1 MAKSTIIKDFAGGR
15 VSVEI
20 ALKQLKVLLAE
31 FDKPEMLKWV
41 NAELQG
47 YDDTDVLPEYR
58 VIVGNLVGNFLNYY
72 TKCTHISIPLK
83 SDAPN
88 ELVEMC
94 SQVRLYDS
102 LSALR
107 ALTETDREFGRQI
120 NASLLPYVQQFSAIS
135 MTALL
140 NATVE
145 FSQTQVKNVFSR
157 VENAVL
163 DVLLLLEK
171 EFGNLDDLDI
181 DLTSKSNDEIQSI
194 ASNIMILLYNNN
206 NSIVIGDNNR
216 MKDTSI
222 SSAR

>member
-1 MAKSTIIKDFAGGR
+1 M
-15 VSVEI
+15 SVEI

-83 SDAPN
+83 SDAPK

-181 DLTSKSNDEIQSI
+181 DLTSKSNDEIQNI
-194 ASNIMILLYNNN
+194 ASNIMILLYND

>member
-1 MAKSTIIKDFAGGR
+1 M
-15 VSVEI
+15 SVEI

-83 SDAPN
+83 SDAPK

-140 NATVE
+140 NATME

-181 DLTSKSNDEIQSI
+181 DLTSKSNDEIQNI
-194 ASNIMILLYNNN
+194 ASNIMILLYND

>member
-1 MAKSTIIKDFAGGR
+1 MAKSTIIKDFAGGK

-31 FDKPEMLKWV
+31 FDKPEMLKWL

-83 SDAPN
+83 SDAPK

-107 ALTETDREFGRQI
+107 ALTETDREFGRRI

-181 DLTSKSNDEIQSI
+181 DLTSKSNDEIQNI
-194 ASNIMILLYNNN
+194 ASNIMILLYND

>member
-1 MAKSTIIKDFAGGR
+1 MAKSTIIKDFAGGK

-58 VIVGNLVGNFLNYY
+58 VVVGNLVGNFLNYY

-83 SDAPN
+83 SDAPK

-181 DLTSKSNDEIQSI
+181 DLTSKSNYEIQNI
-194 ASNIMILLYNNN
+194 ASNIMILLYND
-206 NSIVIGDNNR
+206 NSIAIGDNNR

>member
-41 NAELQG
+41 NAEMQG

-58 VIVGNLVGNFLNYY
+58 VVVGNLVGNFLNYY

-83 SDAPN
+83 SDAPK

-181 DLTSKSNDEIQSI
+181 DLTSKSNDEIQNI

-206 NSIVIGDNNR
+206 SIVIGNNNR

>member
-1 MAKSTIIKDFAGGR
+1 MAKSTIIKDFAGGK

-83 SDAPN
+83 SDAPK

-181 DLTSKSNDEIQSI
+181 DLTSKSNDEIQNI
-194 ASNIMILLYNNN
+194 ASNIMILLYND
-206 NSIVIGDNNR
+206 NSIAIGDNNR

>member
-1 MAKSTIIKDFAGGR
+1 MAKSTIIKDFAGSK

-83 SDAPN
+83 SDAPK

-94 SQVRLYDS
+94 SHV
-102 LSALR
+102 
-107 ALTETDREFGRQI
+107 
-120 NASLLPYVQQFSAIS
+120 
-135 MTALL
+135 
-140 NATVE
+140 
-145 FSQTQVKNVFSR
+145 
-157 VENAVL
+157 
-163 DVLLLLEK
+163 
-171 EFGNLDDLDI
+171 
-181 DLTSKSNDEIQSI
+181 
-194 ASNIMILLYNNN
+194 
-206 NSIVIGDNNR
+206 
-216 MKDTSI
+216 
-222 SSAR
+222 

>member
-1 MAKSTIIKDFAGGR
+1 
-15 VSVEI
+15 
-20 ALKQLKVLLAE
+20 
-31 FDKPEMLKWV
+31 
-41 NAELQG
+41 
-47 YDDTDVLPEYR
+47 
-58 VIVGNLVGNFLNYY
+58 
-72 TKCTHISIPLK
+72 
-83 SDAPN
+83 
-88 ELVEMC
+88 
-94 SQVRLYDS
+94 
-102 LSALR
+102 
-107 ALTETDREFGRQI
+107 
-120 NASLLPYVQQFSAIS
+120 

-181 DLTSKSNDEIQSI
+181 DLTSKSNDEIQNI
-194 ASNIMILLYNNN
+194 ASNIMILLYND
-206 NSIVIGDNNR
+206 NSIAIGDNNR

>member
-1 MAKSTIIKDFAGGR
+1 M
-15 VSVEI
+15 
-20 ALKQLKVLLAE
+20 
-31 FDKPEMLKWV
+31 
-41 NAELQG
+41 
-47 YDDTDVLPEYR
+47 
-58 VIVGNLVGNFLNYY
+58 
-72 TKCTHISIPLK
+72 
-83 SDAPN
+83 
-88 ELVEMC
+88 
-94 SQVRLYDS
+94 YDS

-181 DLTSKSNDEIQSI
+181 DLTSKSNDEIQNI
-194 ASNIMILLYNNN
+194 ASNIMILLYND

>member
-1 MAKSTIIKDFAGGR
+1 M
-15 VSVEI
+15 SVEI

-58 VIVGNLVGNFLNYY
+58 VVVGNLVGNFLNYY

-83 SDAPN
+83 SDAPK

-181 DLTSKSNDEIQSI
+181 DLTSKSNDEIQNI
-194 ASNIMILLYNNN
+194 ASNIMILLYND
-206 NSIVIGDNNR
+206 NSIAIGDNNR

>member
-1 MAKSTIIKDFAGGR
+1 MAKSTIIKDFAGGK

-58 VIVGNLVGNFLNYY
+58 VVVGNLVGNFLNYY

-83 SDAPN
+83 SDAPK

-181 DLTSKSNDEIQSI
+181 DLTSKSNDEIQNI
-194 ASNIMILLYNNN
+194 ASNIMILLYND
-206 NSIVIGDNNR
+206 NSIAIGDNNR
-216 MKDTSI
+216 MKNTSI

>member
-1 MAKSTIIKDFAGGR
+1 M
-15 VSVEI
+15 SVEI

-58 VIVGNLVGNFLNYY
+58 VVVGNLVGNFLNYY

-83 SDAPN
+83 SDAPK

-181 DLTSKSNDEIQSI
+181 DLTSKSNYEIQNI
-194 ASNIMILLYNNN
+194 ASNIMILLYND
-206 NSIVIGDNNR
+206 NSIAIGDNNR

>member
-47 YDDTDVLPEYR
+47 YDDTDALPEYR

-83 SDAPN
+83 SDAPK

-181 DLTSKSNDEIQSI
+181 DLTSKSNDEIQNI
-194 ASNIMILLYNNN
+194 ASNIMILLYND
-206 NSIVIGDNNR
+206 NSIAIGDNNR
-216 MKDTSI
+216 MKDNSI

>member
-1 MAKSTIIKDFAGGR
+1 MAKSTIIKDFAGGK

-83 SDAPN
+83 SDAPK

-140 NATVE
+140 NATME

-181 DLTSKSNDEIQSI
+181 DLTSKSNDEIQNI
-194 ASNIMILLYNNN
+194 ASNIMILLYND

>member
-1 MAKSTIIKDFAGGR
+1 M
-15 VSVEI
+15 SVEI

-58 VIVGNLVGNFLNYY
+58 VVVGNLVGNFLNYY

-83 SDAPN
+83 SDAPK

-181 DLTSKSNDEIQSI
+181 DLTSKSNDEIQNI

-206 NSIVIGDNNR
+206 SIVIGNNNR

>member
-1 MAKSTIIKDFAGGR
+1 MAKSTIVKDFAGGK

-47 YDDTDVLPEYR
+47 YDDTEVLPEYR

-83 SDAPN
+83 SDAPK

-145 FSQTQVKNVFSR
+145 FSQTQVKNVFSK

-181 DLTSKSNDEIQSI
+181 DLTSKSNDEIQNI
-194 ASNIMILLYNNN
+194 ASNIMILLYND

>member
-1 MAKSTIIKDFAGGR
+1 MAKSTIIKDFAGSK

-83 SDAPN
+83 SDAPK

-181 DLTSKSNDEIQSI
+181 DLTSKSNDEIQNI
-194 ASNIMILLYNNN
+194 ASNIMILLYND

>member
-47 YDDTDVLPEYR
+47 YDDTDALPEYR

-83 SDAPN
+83 SDAPK

-181 DLTSKSNDEIQSI
+181 DLTSKSNDEIQNI
-194 ASNIMILLYNNN
+194 ASNIMILLYND

>member
-47 YDDTDVLPEYR
+47 YDDTDALPEYR

-83 SDAPN
+83 SDAPK

-181 DLTSKSNDEIQSI
+181 DLTSKSNDEIQNI
-194 ASNIMILLYNNN
+194 ASNIMILLYND
-206 NSIVIGDNNR
+206 NSIAIGDNNR

>member
-1 MAKSTIIKDFAGGR
+1 M
-15 VSVEI
+15 SVEI

-41 NAELQG
+41 NAEMQG

-58 VIVGNLVGNFLNYY
+58 VVVGNLVGNFLNYY

-83 SDAPN
+83 SDAPK

-181 DLTSKSNDEIQSI
+181 DLTSKSNDEIQNI

-206 NSIVIGDNNR
+206 SIVIGNNNR

>member
-58 VIVGNLVGNFLNYY
+58 VVVGNLVGNFLNYY

-83 SDAPN
+83 SDAPK

-181 DLTSKSNDEIQSI
+181 DLTSKSNDEIQNI

-206 NSIVIGDNNR
+206 SIVIGNNNR

-222 SSAR
+222 SSVR

>member
-58 VIVGNLVGNFLNYY
+58 VVVGNLVGNFLNYY

-83 SDAPN
+83 SDAPK

-163 DVLLLLEK
+163 DVFLLLEK

-181 DLTSKSNDEIQSI
+181 DLTSKSNDEIQNI

-206 NSIVIGDNNR
+206 SIVIGNNNR

>member
-1 MAKSTIIKDFAGGR
+1 MAKSTIIKDFAGGK

-58 VIVGNLVGNFLNYY
+58 VVVGNLVGNFLNYY

-83 SDAPN
+83 SDAPK

-120 NASLLPYVQQFSAIS
+120 NALLLPYVQQFSAIS

-181 DLTSKSNDEIQSI
+181 DLTSKSNDEIQNI
-194 ASNIMILLYNNN
+194 ASNIMILLYND
-206 NSIVIGDNNR
+206 NSIAIGDNNR
-216 MKDTSI
+216 MKNTSI

>member
-1 MAKSTIIKDFAGGR
+1 MAKSTIIKDFAGGK

-31 FDKPEMLKWV
+31 FDKPEVLKWV

-83 SDAPN
+83 SDAPK

-181 DLTSKSNDEIQSI
+181 DLTSKSNDEIQNI
-194 ASNIMILLYNNN
+194 ASNIMILLYND

>member
-1 MAKSTIIKDFAGGR
+1 MAKSTIIKDFAGGK

-83 SDAPN
+83 SDAPK

-181 DLTSKSNDEIQSI
+181 DLTSKSNDEIQNI
-194 ASNIMILLYNNN
+194 ASNIMILLYND

>member
-1 MAKSTIIKDFAGGR
+1 MAKSIIIKDFAGGR

-47 YDDTDVLPEYR
+47 YDDTDALPEYR

-83 SDAPN
+83 SDAPK

-181 DLTSKSNDEIQSI
+181 DLTSKSNDEIQNI
-194 ASNIMILLYNNN
+194 ASNIMILLYND
-206 NSIVIGDNNR
+206 NSIVVGDNNR

>member
-1 MAKSTIIKDFAGGR
+1 M
-15 VSVEI
+15 SVEI

-58 VIVGNLVGNFLNYY
+58 VVVGNLVGNFLNYY

-83 SDAPN
+83 SDAPK

-163 DVLLLLEK
+163 DVFLLLEK

-181 DLTSKSNDEIQSI
+181 DLTSKSNDEIQNI

-206 NSIVIGDNNR
+206 SIVIGNNNR

>member
-1 MAKSTIIKDFAGGR
+1 MAKSTIIKDFAGGK

-83 SDAPN
+83 SDAPK

-145 FSQTQVKNVFSR
+145 FSQTQVKNVFSK

-181 DLTSKSNDEIQSI
+181 DLTSKSNDEIQNI
-194 ASNIMILLYNNN
+194 ASNIMILLYND

>member
-47 YDDTDVLPEYR
+47 YDDTDALPEYR

-83 SDAPN
+83 SDAPK

-120 NASLLPYVQQFSAIS
+120 NALLLPYVQQFSAIS

-181 DLTSKSNDEIQSI
+181 DLTSKSNDEIQNI
-194 ASNIMILLYNNN
+194 ASNIMILLYND

>member
-1 MAKSTIIKDFAGGR
+1 
-15 VSVEI
+15 
-20 ALKQLKVLLAE
+20 
-31 FDKPEMLKWV
+31 
-41 NAELQG
+41 
-47 YDDTDVLPEYR
+47 
-58 VIVGNLVGNFLNYY
+58 
-72 TKCTHISIPLK
+72 
-83 SDAPN
+83 
-88 ELVEMC
+88 
-94 SQVRLYDS
+94 
-102 LSALR
+102 
-107 ALTETDREFGRQI
+107 
-120 NASLLPYVQQFSAIS
+120 

-181 DLTSKSNDEIQSI
+181 DLTSKSNDEIQNI
-194 ASNIMILLYNNN
+194 ASNIMILLYND

>member
-1 MAKSTIIKDFAGGR
+1 MAKSTIIKDFAGGK

-58 VIVGNLVGNFLNYY
+58 VVVGNLVGNFLNYY

-83 SDAPN
+83 SDAPK

-120 NASLLPYVQQFSAIS
+120 NALLLPYVQQFSAIS

-181 DLTSKSNDEIQSI
+181 DLTSKSNDEIQNI
-194 ASNIMILLYNNN
+194 ASNIMILLYND
-206 NSIVIGDNNR
+206 NSIAIRDNNR
-216 MKDTSI
+216 MKNTSI